1 MQVSR
6 NAVSR
11 SVVSQQ
17 SNDMFNP
24 QLINQLKQK
33 YNLNS
38 PKPNTITKYAINS
51 VSELLNKQQSPLF
64 KNQSQQIYNE
74 ARIHFNADSSV
85 QTDTN
90 SLVQEDHLN
99 LDQLNLNLFE
109 QQNNNQIKENE
120 PVKQTVADQIWRN
133 SLRNWDNEERENDF
147 RTDFA
152 EETRN
157 NYSWTVDANKT
168 DIGHKSQINKSNES
182 IQRTEQK
189 DFKEQKETNT
199 EKKKQFQDTK
209 FQDRKVKKNNMTEIK
224 ENIEQ
229 EEKMAKKQLNKINNG
244 QQITNNQKSDR
255 PENDSQNQI
264 INLNKQNTTYN
275 DKQQYKSNMGIDK
288 AENEALIQNHEIYR
302 PKKESQRKSR
312 IKEESYLDMKDY
324 TYNQPNQQTQQ
335 QCDYTIEIG
344 DRRKETPLYRSK
356 IMSQKDSLFKV
367 INSSQKDKD
376 WVDQVCKTGKLQSWA
391 IESYGP
397 QQKGTQQGKDYI
409 NQHNKKNYSPKQ
421 IFQNSSREH
430 NIQQNTQKQ
439 NSQSNQ
445 QNNAIKAQIISSEL
459 NLEEVYDDKLQQELI
474 KWLKGQEIPQ
484 FRNGNGIQL
493 QQEVNEDVNIQVSDY
508 KKYTIQDLQLKINY
522 LQLANNAESIFKI
535 QQYNKIVSRI
545 IKVQPVAEPQTKFE
559 TEQIENCQNICITN
573 QEIDIKRRQLNISK
587 ENDNILSQANPI
599 CIYQFDIKQ
608 LDLQDMK
615 KTAKQQQNLQKIEAD
630 LDNDIEQLIIEQ
642 QALSSSAL
650 FNTDLPVNQSFE
662 NQLSQSNSNDSF
674 VQIPLSYKDALVKDN
689 PNTHNLRSSQ
699 QISESNHYSL
709 SEEPQIKLFGLGN
722 QEVEE
727 HYELNEQMDQS
738 IVQSESIKNIEQ
750 NTTFN
755 PNLMKSPETEN
766 LDTEYPPNTCVL
778 SPQLIE
784 QKAVQ
789 MISFKIKQK
798 TPLLIQQDRT
808 SKIEQAPS
816 LKLAER
822 VPSLVPPEQA
832 PSLKLAERVPS
843 LVPPEQ
849 APSLKL
855 AERVPSL
862 VPPEQAPSLKLAE
875 RVPSLVPPEQAPSLK
890 LAERVPSLVPPEQA
904 PSLKLAERV
913 PSLVPPEQ
921 APSLKL
927 AERVPSL
934 VPAEQAPS
942 LKLVERVPSINL
954 QNQTNIKQQENNQQY
969 NNVKLSEPEQ
979 IKIDVRQEEIQ
990 IKMHQKVE
998 AKPVQ
1003 QAPASFL
1010 DSLYGGLMDNTK
1022 KKGRRK

>member
-6 NAVSR
+6 NTVSR
-11 SVVSQQ
+11 SVVSQIQQ

-51 VSELLNKQQSPLF
+51 VSELLNKQPSPLF
-64 KNQSQQIYNE
+64 KNQSQQIYND
-74 ARIHFNADSSV
+74 ARIHFNNVESGV

-90 SLVQEDHLN
+90 SLVQENHLN
-99 LDQLNLNLFE
+99 LDQLNFNHFE
-109 QQNNNQIKENE
+109 QQNKNINVEENE
-120 PVKQTVADQIWRN
+120 IKQSVADQIWRN

-147 RTDFA
+147 RTNFT
-152 EETRN
+152 EETEQN
-157 NYSWTVDANKT
+157 NVAWTVDANTT
-168 DIGHKSQINKSNES
+168 DIGRKSQINKSKYENGR
-182 IQRTEQK
+182 IQRTEL
-189 DFKEQKETNT
+189 KEQKETIK
-199 EKKKQFQDTK
+199 EKTQQFQDTK
-209 FQDRKVKKNNMTEIK
+209 FQDRELKNYNMTETT
-224 ENIEQ
+224 ENIIQ
-229 EEKMAKKQLNKINNG
+229 EKLTKKQQIKINKD
-244 QQITNNQKSDR
+244 QEYTTDNQYKSER
-255 PENDSQNQI
+255 PENDSQNCNIKQ
-264 INLNKQNTTYN
+264 NQQNTTFN
-275 DKQQYKSNMGIDK
+275 DKQQYNSKMGIDK
-288 AENEALIQNHEIYR
+288 AENEALIQNHEIYK

-324 TYNQPNQQTQQ
+324 THNQPNQQTQQ

-344 DRRKETPLYRSK
+344 DRRKETPLFRSK

-376 WVDQVCKTGKLQSWA
+376 WVDQVCKTGKPQSWA
-391 IESYGP
+391 IESYGS

-409 NQHNKKNYSPKQ
+409 NQQNKKNYSPKQ
-421 IFQNSSREH
+421 IFQNSSRQQ
-430 NIQQNTQKQ
+430 NIQQNTQQQ
-439 NSQSNQ
+439 NTQSNQ
-445 QNNAIKAQIISSEL
+445 QNNAFKAQIISSEL
-459 NLEEVYDDKLQQELI
+459 NLEEVYDNILQQELT
-474 KWLKGQEIPQ
+474 KWQKGQEIPQ
-484 FRNGNGIQL
+484 FRNGDLQL

-508 KKYTIQDLQLKINY
+508 KKYTIQDLQLKINN
-522 LQLANNAESIFKI
+522 LQLANTNVESIFKI
-535 QQYNKIVSRI
+535 QQYNKIESRI
-545 IKVQPVAEPQTKFE
+545 MKVQPVAEPQTKFE
-559 TEQIENCQNICITN
+559 TEQIENCQNICIIN

-587 ENDNILSQANPI
+587 ENDNMLSFVNPI
-599 CIYQFDIKQ
+599 CIQQFDIKQ
-608 LDLQDMK
+608 LDLLDIM
-615 KTAKQQQNLQKIEAD
+615 KTAKQQQNLYKIEAD
-630 LDNDIEQLIIEQ
+630 LDNDNEQLIKEQ

-650 FNTDLPVNQSFE
+650 FNTDLPIDQSFE

-689 PNTHNLRSSQ
+689 PNTHNLRLSQ

-727 HYELNEQMDQS
+727 HNELNEQMDQS
-738 IVQSESIKNIEQ
+738 IVLSESIKNIEQ

-755 PNLMKSPETEN
+755 PNIMKSPETEN

-808 SKIEQAPS
+808 SVPAEQAPS

-822 VPSLVPPEQA
+822 APSLVPAEQA
-832 PSLKLAERVPS
+832 T
-843 LVPPEQ
+843 
-849 APSLKL
+849 
-855 AERVPSL
+855 
-862 VPPEQAPSLKLAE
+862 
-875 RVPSLVPPEQAPSLK
+875 
-890 LAERVPSLVPPEQA
+890 
-904 PSLKLAERV
+904 SLKLAERV

-942 LKLVERVPSINL
+942 LKLAERARLSFH
-954 QNQTNIKQQENNQQY
+954 QS
-969 NNVKLSEPEQ
+969 KL
-979 IKIDVRQEEIQ
+979 
-990 IKMHQKVE
+990 H
-998 AKPVQ
+998 
-1003 QAPASFL
+1003 L
-1010 DSLYGGLMDNTK
+1010 
-1022 KKGRRK
+1022 